1 MNEDKKECTKYNIE
15 NISEDLITKEKS
27 EIEKMSK
34 EEEIEYYN
42 NIRDNFEKILT
53 NNYDTSNID
62 KGKDDI
68 IKIGKMEITF
78 SSLQNQKNNIN
89 NNTTSIDLDNCE
101 NLLRNYYNISINAT
115 IYIIK
120 IDIEQ
125 EGLQIPKVEYS
136 IYSKLLGTNL
146 IKLNLTSCA
155 KSNILIYLPFKMN
168 ENKDKYNKSSGY
180 YNDICYTTTSKDG
193 TDIILKDRKNF

>member
-1 MNEDKKECTKYNIE
+1 
-15 NISEDLITKEKS
+15 
-27 EIEKMSK
+27 
-34 EEEIEYYN
+34 
-42 NIRDNFEKILT
+42 
-53 NNYDTSNID
+53 
-62 KGKDDI
+62 
-68 IKIGKMEITF
+68 MEITF

-101 NLLRNYYNISINAT
+101 NLLRNDYNISINAT

-136 IYSKLLGTNL
+136 IYSKLFGTNL

-180 YNDICYTTTSKDG
+180 YNDIYYTTTSKDG
-193 TDIILKDRKNF
+193 TDIILKDRKKFLIEGNNIVCQEGCEFSDYYSYTLKAECKCKIK